1 MTVAPPSPR
10 QAHAK
15 TLFDSVAARY
25 DGPAAVF
32 GLGQYGRW
40 RSEMVSRL
48 RLPRGASVLDVAT
61 GTGLVAGDLAE
72 RFDARVVGLDQSAEM
87 LRRATARG
95 IPNFTGIRGDGQRLP
110 FSDGAFDAVIHTYLL
125 RYVDDPAATL
135 AELVRVLTPGGQ
147 MASVEFAVPTNAAV
161 RSAWMLYGKV
171 LFPVVA
177 RTVSPGWREIG
188 DFLAGSI
195 ASFDRDYP
203 PERLAELWRK
213 AGMDEVRIK
222 RMSLGGGVVTW
233 GRKDA

>member
-1 MTVAPPSPR
+1 
-10 QAHAK
+10 
-15 TLFDSVAARY
+15 
-25 DGPAAVF
+25 
-32 GLGQYGRW
+32 
-40 RSEMVSRL
+40 MVSRL
-48 RLPRGASVLDVAT
+48 ALPRGARVLDVAT

-72 RFDARVVGLDQSAEM
+72 RFDARVVGLDQSAQM
-87 LRRATARG
+87 LGRAMARG
-95 IPNFTGIRGDGQRLP
+95 IPNFTVVRGDGQRLP
-110 FSDGAFDAVIHTYLL
+110 FADVAFDAVIHTYLL

-135 AELVRVLTPGGQ
+135 IELARVLRPGAQ
-147 MASVEFAVPTNAAV
+147 MASVEFGVPTNAAV
-161 RSAWMLYGKV
+161 RSAWKLYGKV

-195 ASFDRDYP
+195 ASFDRNYP

-213 AGMDEVRIK
+213 AGLGEVRIK